1 MSVKSHPSQMAADV
15 VLSARKTC
23 SIAITR
29 TTSEPTIRV
38 HRLNRPSSETAGV
51 KLSVSAR
58 CFEREQPRVNTVH
71 HLRNEEVIMRSLSL
85 VVGILAAFAAADAS
99 AQSIN
104 LTGIYTC
111 VEICRGTL
119 PAHVTQNGPA
129 VNLLTE
135 AGVPAR
141 AWPDW
146 FSPASRIWIDTFN
159 EGAVYSPDGMLI
171 QFDNGTIWRR
181 GLSPPVRRQ

>member
-1 MSVKSHPSQMAADV
+1 MWLYFAREVRSTSSREAD
-15 VLSARKTC
+15 
-23 SIAITR
+23 
-29 TTSEPTIRV
+29 
-38 HRLNRPSSETAGV
+38 
-51 KLSVSAR
+51 
-58 CFEREQPRVNTVH
+58 
-71 HLRNEEVIMRSLSL
+71 HLKKGKIPMKRLSL
-85 VVGILAAFAAADAS
+85 VIGILALAASSAS

-111 VEICRGTL
+111 VDKCRGGR
-119 PAHVTQNGPA
+119 PAHVTQNGYEL
-129 VNLLTE
+129 NLLTE

-146 FSPASRIWIDTFN
+146 FAPTSRIWIDAFN

-181 GLSPPVRRQ
+181 GLPRPR